1 MFTVTQSLLVP
12 SPEHLVQAAFEER
25 WTFHTEIPEVLQPED
40 LRSKLQ
46 KMLIVLILNSRHM
59 NGAEKEFLNI
69 AHLAQL
75 ILSWPEW
82 TASE

>member
-1 MFTVTQSLLVP
+1 M
-12 SPEHLVQAAFEER
+12 
-25 WTFHTEIPEVLQPED
+25 PED